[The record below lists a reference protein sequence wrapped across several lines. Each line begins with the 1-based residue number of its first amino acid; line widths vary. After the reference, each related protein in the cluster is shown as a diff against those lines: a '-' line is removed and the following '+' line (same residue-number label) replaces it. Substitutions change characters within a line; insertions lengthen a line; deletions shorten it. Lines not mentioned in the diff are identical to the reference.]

1 MGDDATAKTE
11 VTGVILAAGFGSR
24 LRGVSDKTEL
34 KPLTL
39 VGGLPLLQRAVR
51 SLEVA
56 GCARVVVVV
65 GHGRQDVVDSLAGY
79 AGAVEIVFAD
89 NPRFDLKNGVSVL
102 AARPHLLTGGAGE
115 ARFILSMADH
125 VLGDE
130 VMRLAGAHV
139 PPRDGA
145 TLLVDWKLDT
155 IFDMDDATKV
165 LAEDA
170 GLGPSEWKIARIG
183 KTIAEYNCVD
193 VGVFVCTTAL
203 MDRIAEFYA
212 EHGDAS
218 LSEGVQALAVTGR
231 MTVLDIGAGFWQ
243 DVDTPEMLA
252 HAERELA
259 RRAAGGTEATG

>member
-1 MGDDATAKTE
+1 MTAKAPTAPE
-11 VTGVILAAGFGSR
+11 TTGVILAAGFGSR
-24 LRGVSDKTEL
+24 LRGVSAETEL

-65 GHGRQDVVDSLAGY
+65 GHGRQDVIDSLAGY
-79 AGAVEIVFAD
+79 AGEAEIVFAD
-89 NPRFDLKNGVSVL
+89 NPRFDLKNGISVL
-102 AARPHLLTGGAGE
+102 AARPHLLG

-130 VMRLAGAHV
+130 VMHLAGAHV
-139 PPRDGA
+139 PPEAGA

-165 LAEDA
+165 LAAPAEDLPA
-170 GLGPSEWKIARIG
+170 GQHRIARIG
-183 KTIAEYNCVD
+183 KTIPAYNCVD

-203 MDRIAEFYA
+203 MDRIAEVYA
-212 EHGDAS
+212 RAGDAS
-218 LSEGVQALAVTGR
+218 LSDGVQALAETGR
-231 MTVLDIGAGFWQ
+231 MTVLDIGDGFWQ

-259 RRAAGGTEATG
+259 ARAARESAARPGR

>member
-1 MGDDATAKTE
+1 MPVAVTGVTG
-11 VTGVILAAGFGSR
+11 VTGVILAAGFGTR
-24 LRGVSDKTEL
+24 LRGVSDATEL

-65 GHGRQDVVDSLAGY
+65 GHGRQAVVDSLVGY
-79 AGAVEIVFAD
+79 AGKAEIVFAD

-102 AARPHLLTGGAGE
+102 AARPYLLGE
-115 ARFILSMADH
+115 RFILSMADH

-130 VMRLAGAHV
+130 VMELAGAHV
-139 PPRDGA
+139 PPLLGA
-145 TLLVDWKLDT
+145 TLLVDWKLAS

-170 GLGPSEWKIARIG
+170 GLGPTEQKIARIG
-183 KTIAEYNCVD
+183 KTIPDYNCVD

-218 LSEGVQALAVTGR
+218 LSEGVQALALTGR
-231 MTVLDIGAGFWQ
+231 MTVLDIGQGFWQ

-252 HAERELA
+252 HAELELA
-259 RRAAGGTEATG
+259 RRTTGGAGT

>member
-1 MGDDATAKTE
+1 MAQAT
-11 VTGVILAAGFGSR
+11 TGVILAAGFGTR

-65 GHGRQDVVDSLAGY
+65 GHGKQDVIDSLEGY
-79 AGAVEIVFAD
+79 TGKTEVVFAD

-102 AARPHLLTGGAGE
+102 SARPFLLGD
-115 ARFILSMADH
+115 RFILSMADH

-130 VMRLAGAHV
+130 VMHLAGQHV
-139 PPRDGA
+139 PPAEGA
-145 TLLVDWKLDT
+145 TLLVDWKLES

-170 GLGPSEWKIARIG
+170 GLGEAEKKIKRIG
-183 KTIAEYNCVD
+183 KMIPEYNCVD
-193 VGVFVCTTAL
+193 CGVFVCTTAL

-212 EHGDAS
+212 AHGDAS
-218 LSEGVQALAVTGR
+218 LSEGVQALSDTGR
-231 MTVLDIGAGFWQ
+231 MTVLDIGDGFWQ

-252 HAERELA
+252 HAEAELA
-259 RRAAGGTEATG
+259 RRNNPGS

>member
-1 MGDDATAKTE
+1 VATSVQAT
-11 VTGVILAAGFGSR
+11 TGVILAAGFGTR
-24 LRGVSDKTEL
+24 LRGVTDTTEL

-51 SLEVA
+51 SLEIA

-65 GHGRQDVVDSLAGY
+65 GHGKQDVIDSLEGY

-102 AARPHLLTGGAGE
+102 AARPFLLTGKDGAG
-115 ARFILSMADH
+115 RFILSMADH

-130 VMRLAGAHV
+130 VMHLAGAHV
-139 PPRDGA
+139 PPAEGA
-145 TLLVDWKLDT
+145 TLLVDWKLDS

-170 GLGPSEWKIARIG
+170 GLGVAEQKIKRIG
-183 KTIAEYNCVD
+183 KMIPEYNCVD
-193 VGVFVCTTAL
+193 CGVFVCTTAL

-212 EHGDAS
+212 AHGDAS
-218 LSEGVQALAVTGR
+218 LSEGVQALSDTGR
-231 MTVLDIGAGFWQ
+231 MTVLDIGDGFWQ

-252 HAERELA
+252 HAEAELA
-259 RRAAGGTEATG
+259 RRRIDVSPLAAGH

>member
-1 MGDDATAKTE
+1 MSDAL
-11 VTGVILAAGFGSR
+11 TGVILAAGFGTR
-24 LRGVSDKTEL
+24 LRGVSDATEL

-65 GHGRQDVVDSLAGY
+65 GHGRQDVIDSLAGY
-79 AGAVEIVFAD
+79 AGEVEVVFAD

-102 AARPHLLTGGAGE
+102 CARSQLLGD
-115 ARFILSMADH
+115 RFILSMADH

-130 VMRLAGAHV
+130 VMQLAGAHV
-139 PPRDGA
+139 PPAEGA
-145 TLLVDWKLDT
+145 TLLVDWKLET

-165 LAEDA
+165 LAVDA
-170 GLGPSEWKIARIG
+170 GLGEREKRIARIG
-183 KTIAEYNCVD
+183 KTIPDYNCVD

-203 MDRIAEFYA
+203 MDRIGEVY
-212 EHGDAS
+212 ERHGDAS
-218 LSEGVQALAVTGR
+218 LSEGVQALASTGR
-231 MTVLDIGAGFWQ
+231 MTVLDIGQGFWQ

-259 RRAAGGTEATG
+259 RRALG